1 MLPVRLA
8 LCDLEAPGWGSL
20 GFRIVLL
27 LLPGSQIVVWHFVV
41 CFSLLFYIAIPIPEV
56 IQCYH
61 LFVHLPIVHELSSC
75 PPAVMFLVL
84 VLFACWCFCF
94 GLFLGFGVC
103 FLCCTVTANGL
114 SDPIQFS
121 FVSHCHYDQCCY
133 CINSAIVINNLASLS
148 WMEVNEIVNFACNH
162 KAGRASRLSGWKK
175 IFACG

>member
-1 MLPVRLA
+1 MISRLLA
-8 LCDLEAPGWGSL
+8 GGSL

-75 PPAVMFLVL
+75 PPAVMFLILVSGLCCLLVGVFVL
-84 VLFACWCFCF
+84 VCFWFWC
-94 GLFLGFGVC
+94 C

-121 FVSHCHYDQCCY
+121 FVSHCHYDHCC
-133 CINSAIVINNLASLS
+133 SALILQLS
-148 WMEVNEIVNFACNH
+148 
-162 KAGRASRLSGWKK
+162 
-175 IFACG
+175 

>member
-1 MLPVRLA
+1 MISRLLA
-8 LCDLEAPGWGSL
+8 GGSL

-84 VLFACWCFCF
+84 VS
-94 GLFLGFGVC
+94 G
-103 FLCCTVTANGL
+103 LCCLLVGVFVL
-114 SDPIQFS
+114 VS
-121 FVSHCHYDQCCY
+121 FRFLVFVF
-133 CINSAIVINNLASLS
+133 CIAL
-148 WMEVNEIVNFACNH
+148 
-162 KAGRASRLSGWKK
+162 
-175 IFACG
+175 

>member
-41 CFSLLFYIAIPIPEV
+41 RFSLLFYIAIPIPEV

-75 PPAVMFLVL
+75 PPAVMFVVL
-84 VLFACWCFCF
+84 VS
-94 GLFLGFGVC
+94 GLCCLLAGVFVLVC
-103 FLCCTVTANGL
+103 FWVLV
-114 SDPIQFS
+114 
-121 FVSHCHYDQCCY
+121 FVSS
-133 CINSAIVINNLASLS
+133 IA
-148 WMEVNEIVNFACNH
+148 
-162 KAGRASRLSGWKK
+162 R
-175 IFACG
+175 